1 MKVSLLLCAGL
12 MLGLAAYAEGAREA
26 GHEATIIDVC
36 KKKINGCLACEY
48 CHAKC

>member
-1 MKVSLLLCAGL
+1 
-12 MLGLAAYAEGAREA
+12 MLGLAACAEGAKEV
-26 GHEATIIDVC
+26 GHEVNIIDVC